1 MTMEQRNSI
10 ISKKEFSLKRF
21 FLQWEWML
29 VLIFIIINIINANLS
44 PYYLDGNVY
53 KCYLDFFDKA
63 FMVLPMTFVILLEI
77 GHFCSLNCSFF
88 KLLYE

>member
-44 PYYLDGNVY
+44 PYYLDG
-53 KCYLDFFDKA
+53 KQLISATRLF
-63 FMVLPMTFVILLEI
+63 
-77 GHFCSLNCSFF
+77 G
-88 KLLYE
+88 